1 MPQFKLGILLLGLPI
16 VTLVGMEKPRSA
28 KRRLFEQETP
38 TTPTKK
44 VVENVSVPDTRP
56 ATPGTPYTERK
67 KKLAGQGI
75 IPLAVQNMSEKPV
88 IVAYHTSKGPTHRLL
103 TASKENFVQSRLD
116 DEVFF
121 KYGPLTLMP
130 TGEHFQ
136 RLALERGNKLR
147 IEQYMETSHG
157 DGFVMIGDVS
167 IDDAKPLLIQLQTR
181 KDGKGFK
188 RTDIDIL
195 NK

>member
-1 MPQFKLGILLLGLPI
+1 MPQLKLGILLLGLP
-16 VTLVGMEKPRSA
+16 VVSLMGMEKPRSA
-28 KRRLFEQETP
+28 KRRLFEQEIP

-44 VVENVSVPDTRP
+44 VAENVSVPDTRH
-56 ATPGTPYTERK
+56 ATPGTPYIERK
-67 KKLAGQGI
+67 KKLTAQGI

-88 IVAYHTSKGPTHRLL
+88 IVAYHTPKGPTHRLL
-103 TASKENFVQSRLD
+103 TASKENFVESRLD
-116 DEVFF
+116 DEVSF
-121 KYGPLTLMP
+121 KHGFLTLMP

-136 RLALERGNKLR
+136 RLALEKGNKLK
-147 IEQYMETSHG
+147 IEQYMETAHG
-157 DGFVMIGDVS
+157 NGFVTIGDVS

-181 KDGKGFK
+181 KDDKGFK